1 MILYNEGKTM
11 PTKKSAKVTKN
22 EKATVNPAS
31 TTPTQHVVDIWTK
44 WTNPLRNLN
53 SYEIERLLDNARRGD
68 DVKLQ
73 LAYYEIERC
82 TPIFSVCISKRLSG
96 MQNRQWAITTLTDD
110 DDAKAQREAV
120 QRMFEKADTRNDD
133 GLTEALRHLDMAT
146 FRGRAIVKPFF
157 DEKGDLFFKK
167 LNNWNV
173 LESKGVLWWNP
184 SSDPVFFTGGTTNE
198 EIEQLGL
205 QMIPKDE
212 VAYLIDEKCLDWCGI
227 NIYLRQLIGEESWAR
242 SVEKFGIPQ
251 VLLTVPEGTPDTA
264 LDQWNWRA
272 QGIYEGG
279 SGALPYGSKCD
290 ILTDA
295 RSQDPFTE
303 FIKHQMEQF
312 SILATGGTLATLG
325 GSTGLGSNLAD
336 VQNNQFQSL
345 VNYDCK
351 RIQNAM
357 QTVVEKCVK
366 KIYGSGAEVK
376 VRFEFVE
383 QDETKPEEYLEL
395 AKKAKELGLKVDVQ
409 KLKELTN
416 LTFISDDETDLWQ
429 PEATEE

>member
-1 MILYNEGKTM
+1 M

-22 EKATVNPAS
+22 TKATSNPS
-31 TTPTQHVVDIWTK
+31 TQTQTQHVVDIWTK

-73 LAYYEIERC
+73 LAYYEIERS

-96 MQNRQWAITTLTDD
+96 MQNRQWAITTFKK
-110 DDAKAQREAV
+110 DADAEAQRETV

-146 FRGRAIVKPFF
+146 FRGRAVVKPFF
-157 DEKGDLFFKK
+157 DENGDLYFKK
-167 LNNWNV
+167 LDNWNV
-173 LESKGVLWWNP
+173 LESKGKLWWNP
-184 SSDPVFFTGGTTNE
+184 TSEQVFFNGLE
-198 EIEQLGL
+198 KKEDIEQLGL
-205 QMIPKDE
+205 KLIPKSE
-212 VAYLIDEKCLDWCGI
+212 VIYLLDDKCLDWCGI

-242 SVEKFGIPQ
+242 AVEKFGIPQ

-264 LDQWNWRA
+264 LDTWNWRA

-279 SGALPYGSKCD
+279 SGALPWGSKCD
-290 ILTDA
+290 VLTEA

-325 GSTGLGSNLAD
+325 GSTGLGSNLAE
-336 VQNNQFQSL
+336 VQNDQFQSL
-345 VNYDCK
+345 VSYDCK

-357 QTVVEKCVK
+357 QMVVEKCVK
-366 KIYGSGAEVK
+366 KVYGDDAEVK

-383 QDETKPEEYLEL
+383 QSETTPDEYLEL
-395 AKKAKELGLKVDVQ
+395 AKKAKELGLKVDIQ

-416 LTFISDDETDLWQ
+416 LDFISEEEQDLWQ
-429 PEATEE
+429 PEQNAEEDNGGGE

>member
-1 MILYNEGKTM
+1 M

-22 EKATVNPAS
+22 TKATSNPSAQ
-31 TTPTQHVVDIWTK
+31 TPTQHVVDIWTK

-73 LAYYEIERC
+73 LAYYEIERS

-96 MQNRQWAITTLTDD
+96 MQNRQWAITTLKK
-110 DDAKAQREAV
+110 DADAEAQRETI

-146 FRGRAIVKPFF
+146 FRGRAVVKPFF
-157 DEKGDLFFKK
+157 DENGDLYFKK
-167 LNNWNV
+167 LDNWNV
-173 LESKGVLWWNP
+173 LESKGKLWWNP
-184 SSDPVFFTGGTTNE
+184 SSEQVFFNGLDKTE
-198 EIEQLGL
+198 DIEQLGL
-205 QMIPKDE
+205 KLIPKSE
-212 VAYLIDEKCLDWCGI
+212 VIYLLDDKCLDWCGI

-242 SVEKFGIPQ
+242 AVEKFGIPQ

-264 LDQWNWRA
+264 LDTWNWRA

-279 SGALPYGSKCD
+279 SGALPNGSKVD
-290 ILTDA
+290 VLTEA
-295 RSQDPFTE
+295 RNQDPFTE
-303 FIKHQMEQF
+303 FINHQMEQF

-325 GSTGLGSNLAD
+325 GSTGLGSNLAE
-336 VQNNQFQSL
+336 VQNDQFQSL

-357 QTVVEKCVK
+357 QMVVEKCVK
-366 KIYGSGAEVK
+366 KVYGNDAEVK

-383 QDETKPEEYLEL
+383 QNETTPDEYLEL
-395 AKKAKELGLKVDVQ
+395 AKKAKDLGLKVDVQ

-416 LTFISDDETDLWQ
+416 LDFISEEEQDLWQ
-429 PEATEE
+429 PEQNAEDDTGGGE

>member
-1 MILYNEGKTM
+1 MPIKKT
-11 PTKKSAKVTKN
+11 AKVKRNT
-22 EKATVNPAS
+22 KATEKQS
-31 TTPTQHVVDIWTK
+31 TPSSQVTAQHVVDIWTK
-44 WTNPLRNLN
+44 WTNPLRNLT

-73 LAYYEIERC
+73 LAYYEIERS

-96 MQNRQWAITTLTDD
+96 MQNRQWAITQLTDD
-110 DDAKAQREAV
+110 PEAEAQRNAI
-120 QRMFEKADTRNDD
+120 QKMFEKADTRNDD

-146 FRGRAIVKPFF
+146 FRGRAVVKPFF
-157 DEKGDLFFKK
+157 DDNGDLYFKK
-167 LNNWNV
+167 LDNWNV
-173 LESKGVLWWNP
+173 LENRGNLWWNP
-184 SSDPVFFTGGTTNE
+184 TSEQVFLNGDTSDEGIE
-198 EIEQLGL
+198 ELGL
-205 QMIPKDE
+205 TMIPKGE
-212 VAYLIDEKCLDWCGI
+212 VAYLMDDKCLDWCGI
-227 NIYLRQLIGEESWAR
+227 NIYLRQLIGEEAWAR
-242 SVEKFGIPQ
+242 AVEKFGIPQ

-290 ILTDA
+290 ILTEA

-303 FIKHQMEQF
+303 FIRHQMEQF

-325 GSTGLGSNLAD
+325 GSTGLGSNLAE
-336 VQNNQFQSL
+336 VQNEQFQSL

-357 QTVVEKCVK
+357 QVVVEKCVK
-366 KIYGSGAEVK
+366 RKFGRNAETK

-383 QDETKPEEYLEL
+383 ADETSPEEYLEL
-395 AKKAKELGLKVDVQ
+395 AKKARDLGLTVDIQ
-409 KLKELTN
+409 KLKELTH
-416 LTFISDDETDLWQ
+416 LTFIGDKEQDLWT
-429 PEATEE
+429 PEQAE

>member
-1 MILYNEGKTM
+1 M
-11 PTKKSAKVTKN
+11 PTKKPAKITKN
-22 EKATVNPAS
+22 KKATEKNGNTTPAS
-31 TTPTQHVVDIWTK
+31 ATSVKHVTDIWTK

-53 SYEIERLLDNARRGD
+53 AYEIERLLDNARRGD

-73 LAYYEIERC
+73 LAYYEIERS

-96 MQNRQWAITTLTDD
+96 MQNRQWAITKLVEDG
-110 DDAKAQREAV
+110 DADAQRDAI
-120 QRMFEKADTRNDD
+120 QKMFEKADTRNDD

-146 FRGRAIVKPFF
+146 FRGRSIVKPFF
-157 DEKGDLFFKK
+157 DENGDLFFKK

-173 LESKGVLWWNP
+173 LEHRGNLWWNP
-184 SSDPVFFTGGTTNE
+184 SSEQVFLNGDSTNE
-198 EIEQLGL
+198 DIVALGL
-205 QMIPKDE
+205 QLIPKDE
-212 VAYLIDEKCLDWCGI
+212 VVYLIDDKCLDWCGI

-242 SVEKFGIPQ
+242 AVEKFGIPQ

-279 SGALPYGSKCD
+279 SGALPWGSKCD

-295 RSQDPFTE
+295 RNQDPFTS
-303 FIKHQMEQF
+303 FISHQMEQF

-336 VQNNQFQSL
+336 VQNTQFQSL

-366 KIYGSGAEVK
+366 KIYGNRAEVK

-429 PEATEE
+429 PDTATEE

>member
-1 MILYNEGKTM
+1 M

-22 EKATVNPAS
+22 TKATSNPS
-31 TTPTQHVVDIWTK
+31 TQTQTQHVVDIWTK

-73 LAYYEIERC
+73 LAYYEIERS

-96 MQNRQWAITTLTDD
+96 MQNRKWAITTLTK
-110 DDAKAQREAV
+110 DADSEAQRDTI
-120 QRMFEKADTRNDD
+120 QKMFEKADTRNDD

-146 FRGRAIVKPFF
+146 FRGRAVVKPFF
-157 DEKGDLFFKK
+157 DENGDLYFKK
-167 LNNWNV
+167 LDNWNV
-173 LESKGVLWWNP
+173 LESKGKLWWNP
-184 SSDPVFFTGGTTNE
+184 SSEQVFFNGLDKNE
-198 EIEQLGL
+198 DIEQLGL
-205 QMIPKDE
+205 KLIPKSE
-212 VAYLIDEKCLDWCGI
+212 VIYLLDDKCLDWCGI

-242 SVEKFGIPQ
+242 AVEKFGIPQ

-264 LDQWNWRA
+264 LDTWNWRA

-279 SGALPYGSKCD
+279 SGALPPGSKCD
-290 ILTDA
+290 VLTEA

-325 GSTGLGSNLAD
+325 GSTGLGSNLAE
-336 VQNNQFQSL
+336 VQNDQFQSL
-345 VNYDCK
+345 VSYDCK

-357 QTVVEKCVK
+357 QMVVEKCVK
-366 KIYGSGAEVK
+366 KVYGNDAEVK

-383 QDETKPEEYLEL
+383 QNETTPDEYLEL
-395 AKKAKELGLKVDVQ
+395 AKKAKELGLKVNVQ

-416 LTFISDDETDLWQ
+416 LDFISEEEQDLWQ
-429 PEATEE
+429 PEQNAEEDNGGGE